1 MDDDARAR
9 LAVAGREAND
19 GEMETRW
26 RCSWPGVL
34 AVDACRAHWMP
45 GTERATMALCLV
57 IVSARAD
64 LLIVIPRACT
74 SLVAGDAASPL
85 ARTIVDIGA
94 VSSMGEGAARRRGE
108 GRCDPGRARSLC
120 HRVRLFSDKTSR
132 DFCLGIIRGKRLFTL
147 RARDPSVYR
156 HGP

>member
-26 RCSWPGVL
+26 RCSRPGVL
-34 AVDACRAHWMP
+34 AVDACRAHW
-45 GTERATMALCLV
+45 TERATMALGLV

-85 ARTIVDIGA
+85 ARAIVDIGA
-94 VSSMGEGAARRRGE
+94 CVRRWVRERRG
-108 GRCDPGRARSLC
+108 GGARVGVTPVVPGRRATAC
-120 HRVRLFSDKTSR
+120 VFSR
-132 DFCLGIIRGKRLFTL
+132 IR
-147 RARDPSVYR
+147 RAVTFVLA
-156 HGP
+156 

>member
-26 RCSWPGVL
+26 RFSRPGVL
-34 AVDACRAHWMP
+34 AVDACPELWMP
-45 GTERATMALCLV
+45 GTERAATALGLV

-74 SLVAGDAASPL
+74 SLVAGDAASL
-85 ARTIVDIGA
+85 ARAIVDIGA
-94 VSSMGEGAARRRGE
+94 ASSMGEGAARRRGE
-108 GRCDPGRARSLC
+108 GRCDPGRAPVVVPPRASFLYI
-120 HRVRLFSDKTSR
+120 
-132 DFCLGIIRGKRLFTL
+132 LG
-147 RARDPSVYR
+147 
-156 HGP
+156 

>member
-26 RCSWPGVL
+26 RCSRPGVL
-34 AVDACRAHWMP
+34 AVDACRAHW
-45 GTERATMALCLV
+45 TERATMALGLV

-74 SLVAGDAASPL
+74 SLVAGDAASL
-85 ARTIVDIGA
+85 ARAIVDIGA
-94 VSSMGEGAARRRGE
+94 CVRRWVRERRGGGARVGVTPVVP
-108 GRCDPGRARSLC
+108 GRCATACVFSRIRRAVTFVL
-120 HRVRLFSDKTSR
+120 
-132 DFCLGIIRGKRLFTL
+132 
-147 RARDPSVYR
+147 A
-156 HGP
+156 

>member
-26 RCSWPGVL
+26 RCSRPGVL
-34 AVDACRAHWMP
+34 AVDACRAHW
-45 GTERATMALCLV
+45 TERATMALGLV

-85 ARTIVDIGA
+85 ARAIVDIGA
-94 VSSMGEGAARRRGE
+94 ASSMGEGAARRRGE

-120 HRVRLFSDKTSR
+120 HRLRLFSDKTSR

>member
-26 RCSWPGVL
+26 RCSRPGVL
-34 AVDACRAHWMP
+34 AVDACPELWMP
-45 GTERATMALCLV
+45 GTERATMALGLV

-74 SLVAGDAASPL
+74 SLVAGDAASL
-85 ARTIVDIGA
+85 ARAIVDIGA
-94 VSSMGEGAARRRGE
+94 CVRRWVRERRG
-108 GRCDPGRARSLC
+108 GGARVGVTPVVPGRRATAC
-120 HRVRLFSDKTSR
+120 VFSR
-132 DFCLGIIRGKRLFTL
+132 IR
-147 RARDPSVYR
+147 RAVTFVLA
-156 HGP
+156 

>member
-19 GEMETRW
+19 GEMETRL
-26 RCSWPGVL
+26 RCSRPGVL
-34 AVDACRAHWMP
+34 AVDACRAHW
-45 GTERATMALCLV
+45 TERATMALGLV

-85 ARTIVDIGA
+85 ARAIVDIGA
-94 VSSMGEGAARRRGE
+94 ACARRWVRERRGGGARVGVTPVVP
-108 GRCDPGRARSLC
+108 GRCATACVFSRIRRALTF
-120 HRVRLFSDKTSR
+120 VL
-132 DFCLGIIRGKRLFTL
+132 
-147 RARDPSVYR
+147 A
-156 HGP
+156 

>member
-1 MDDDARAR
+1 
-9 LAVAGREAND
+9 
-19 GEMETRW
+19 
-26 RCSWPGVL
+26 
-34 AVDACRAHWMP
+34 
-45 GTERATMALCLV
+45 MALGLV

-85 ARTIVDIGA
+85 ARAIVDIGA
-94 VSSMGEGAARRRGE
+94 ASSMGEGAARRRGE

-120 HRVRLFSDKTSR
+120 HRVRLFSDKTSP

>member
-26 RCSWPGVL
+26 RCSRPGVL
-34 AVDACRAHWMP
+34 AVDACRAHW
-45 GTERATMALCLV
+45 TERATMALGLV

-85 ARTIVDIGA
+85 ARAIADIGA
-94 VSSMGEGAARRRGE
+94 CVRRWVRERRGGGARVGVTPVVP
-108 GRCDPGRARSLC
+108 GRCATACVFSRIRRAVTFVL
-120 HRVRLFSDKTSR
+120 
-132 DFCLGIIRGKRLFTL
+132 
-147 RARDPSVYR
+147 A
-156 HGP
+156 

>member
-26 RCSWPGVL
+26 RCSRPGVL

-45 GTERATMALCLV
+45 GTERAMMALCLV

-85 ARTIVDIGA
+85 ARAIVDIGA
-94 VSSMGEGAARRRGE
+94 CVRRWVRERRGGGARVGVTPVVP
-108 GRCDPGRARSLC
+108 GRCATACVFSRIRRAVTFVL
-120 HRVRLFSDKTSR
+120 
-132 DFCLGIIRGKRLFTL
+132 
-147 RARDPSVYR
+147 A
-156 HGP
+156 

>member
-26 RCSWPGVL
+26 RCSRPGVL
-34 AVDACRAHWMP
+34 AVDACPELWMP
-45 GTERATMALCLV
+45 GTERATMALGLV

-85 ARTIVDIGA
+85 ARAIVDIGA
-94 VSSMGEGAARRRGE
+94 ACVDG
-108 GRCDPGRARSLC
+108 
-120 HRVRLFSDKTSR
+120 
-132 DFCLGIIRGKRLFTL
+132 
-147 RARDPSVYR
+147 
-156 HGP
+156 

>member
-26 RCSWPGVL
+26 RCSRPGVL

-74 SLVAGDAASPL
+74 SLVAGDAASL
-85 ARTIVDIGA
+85 ARAIVDIGA
-94 VSSMGEGAARRRGE
+94 ACVRRWVRERRGGGARVGVTPVVP
-108 GRCDPGRARSLC
+108 GRCATACVFSRIRRAVTFVL
-120 HRVRLFSDKTSR
+120 
-132 DFCLGIIRGKRLFTL
+132 
-147 RARDPSVYR
+147 A
-156 HGP
+156 

>member
-26 RCSWPGVL
+26 RCSRPGVL
-34 AVDACRAHWMP
+34 AVDACRAHW
-45 GTERATMALCLV
+45 TERATMALGLV

-94 VSSMGEGAARRRGE
+94 ASSMGEGAARRRGE

-120 HRVRLFSDKTSR
+120 HRVRLFSDKTSP

>member
-26 RCSWPGVL
+26 RCSRPGVL
-34 AVDACRAHWMP
+34 AVDACRAHW
-45 GTERATMALCLV
+45 TERATMALGLV

-85 ARTIVDIGA
+85 ARAIVDIGA
-94 VSSMGEGAARRRGE
+94 CVRRWVRERRG
-108 GRCDPGRARSLC
+108 GGARVGVTPVVMPPLAS
-120 HRVRLFSDKTSR
+120 F
-132 DFCLGIIRGKRLFTL
+132 LG
-147 RARDPSVYR
+147 
-156 HGP
+156 

>member
-26 RCSWPGVL
+26 RCSRPGVL
-34 AVDACRAHWMP
+34 AVDACPELWMP
-45 GTERATMALCLV
+45 GTERAAMALGLV

-85 ARTIVDIGA
+85 ARAIVDIGA
-94 VSSMGEGAARRRGE
+94 CVRRWVRERRGE

>member
-19 GEMETRW
+19 GEMETRL
-26 RCSWPGVL
+26 RCSRPGVL
-34 AVDACRAHWMP
+34 AVDACRAHW
-45 GTERATMALCLV
+45 TERATMALGLV

-85 ARTIVDIGA
+85 ARAIVDIGA
-94 VSSMGEGAARRRGE
+94 ASSMGEGAARRRGE
-108 GRCDPGRARSLC
+108 GRCDPGRAPVVVPPRASFLYI
-120 HRVRLFSDKTSR
+120 
-132 DFCLGIIRGKRLFTL
+132 LG
-147 RARDPSVYR
+147 
-156 HGP
+156 